1 MNLIT
6 IYFFEN
12 NTELKQSKLFYF
24 ILENIIENIQ

>member
-12 NTELKQSKLFYF
+12 NTELKQCKLFYF